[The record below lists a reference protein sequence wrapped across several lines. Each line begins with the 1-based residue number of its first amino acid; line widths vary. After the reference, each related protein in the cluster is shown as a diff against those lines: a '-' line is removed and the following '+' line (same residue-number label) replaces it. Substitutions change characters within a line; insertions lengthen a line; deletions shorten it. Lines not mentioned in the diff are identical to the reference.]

1 MKKLIG
7 IMLSLVILFSTISS
21 VHLNSRAENNKYGSS
36 SSKFDFQDE
45 WKNKKSYPV
54 LPQDEDWS
62 ALSYSELL
70 EACNMPD
77 ELVDQCSTDKLAD
90 LVLEYPFLIDT
101 LCFETAHQG
110 IDYLKTHSN
119 ICEEY
124 FSRDDSINILLQKY
138 EDLEVNYEMLKD
150 KSVKD
155 KSKNPWKDSQYIK
168 ELFFQMYFA
177 VKADTL
183 DEKQKLKLKNI
194 IGKNYD
200 MKKGKCD
207 DYSTALLIYDNIQKV
222 HGEVS
227 RDLIPDNIYND
238 SVNKNNNNGNLSY
251 FTQTSNYIYTM
262 SHGGKVYK
270 GTYTKYGA
278 SVGCYKYYSGDYT
291 SSERTQFENDFANIH
306 PTWVIHFST
315 ATKKYNCHSY
325 AWITTSS
332 SNIYW
337 INNPSL
343 YAGSSSFNYI
353 GNDCSSAL
361 NGDKIIIHGSM
372 YLDDGFGY
380 YTNALHTANVITSGS
395 NKYNT
400 ITKSKMGPGPLV
412 TSPLAD
418 QISCY
423 NGVSYSIYR

>member
-7 IMLSLVILFSTISS
+7 IILSLVILFSTISS

-45 WKNKKSYPV
+45 WKNKKTYPV

-62 ALSYSELL
+62 ALSYIELL

-90 LVLEYPFLIDT
+90 LVLDYPFLIDT
-101 LCFETAHQG
+101 LCFETAQQG

-183 DEKQKLKLKNI
+183 DEKQKLKLKNT
-194 IGKNYD
+194 IGKNHD

-207 DYSTALLIYDNIQKV
+207 DYSTALLIYDNIQKL

-251 FTQTSNYIYTM
+251 FTKTSNYIYTM
-262 SHGGKVYK
+262 SHGSKVYK
-270 GTYTKYGA
+270 GTYTKYGE

-291 SSERTQFENDFANIH
+291 SEEKSDFEHDLATAH
-306 PTWVIHFST
+306 PTWVIHYST

-325 AWITTSS
+325 AWITNSS

-343 YAGSSSFNYI
+343 YASSSSFSYI
-353 GNDCSSAL
+353 GNNCSSAL
-361 NGDKIIIHGSM
+361 NGDKIVINAS
-372 YLDDGFGY
+372 YYFKDGFGY
-380 YTNALHTANVITSGS
+380 YTTALHSANVITSGS

-400 ITKSKMGPGPLV
+400 ITKSKMGSGPLV

-418 QISCY
+418 QISFY
-423 NGVSYSIYR
+423 NGVSYTIYR